1 MKEEIER
8 RQYYNKLIL
17 ESLSYLVDKYP
28 DMRFGQL
35 LWSTKILEQSGNEI
49 KDPFYEESKATWN
62 RMEIFR

>member
-1 MKEEIER
+1 MKEKTE

-17 ESLSYLVDKYP
+17 ESLSYLVEKYP

-49 KDPFYEESKATWN
+49 KDPF
-62 RMEIFR
+62 